1 MALYLS
7 ESGIG
12 GSSAGGGGGMY
23 TVFNTSNRFNFH
35 ALRRDETGMLYYTK
49 ANTSDND
56 VIDVFNIDGT
66 AQTDFM
72 DAWSNVVEVGAVK
85 SAQLI
90 SGGLPVDSDAGVTY
104 VVTDL
109 VGNGDGDGE
118 PNQQPGTGLNLL
130 ITRDSSGLIR
140 DAVVNGVQ
148 QHALNIH
155 SGGASFS
162 PNETVTVASS
172 KINDVTDL
180 TIRITDVVKSYSN
193 NENIDKYQQYK
204 FEARKITYFI
214 DDEGY
219 FVARF
224 GSYDYTVG
232 PK

>member
-7 ESGIG
+7 ESGIS
-12 GSSAGGGGGMY
+12 GSSSGGGGMY
-23 TVFNTSNRFNFH
+23 TYFNTSNRFNFH

-66 AQTDFM
+66 PQTDFM
-72 DAWSNVVEVGAVK
+72 DAWSNVVEVGAVR
-85 SAQLI
+85 SVDLI
-90 SGGLPVDSDAGVTY
+90 SGGIANDTDAGVTY
-104 VVTDL
+104 TVTDL

-118 PNQQPGTGLNLL
+118 PNQVPGSGLNLL
-130 ITRDSSGLIR
+130 ITRSLGEGLIT
-140 DAVVNGVQ
+140 DIQ
-148 QHALNIH
+148 IH

-180 TIRITDVVKSYSN
+180 TIRINEVQKSFSN
-193 NENIDKYQQYK
+193 DENNDKYQQYK

-224 GSYDYTVG
+224 GTYDYAGEG

>member
-7 ESGIG
+7 ESGLG
-12 GSSAGGGGGMY
+12 GTSSGSGSMY
-23 TVFNTSNRFNFH
+23 SYFNTSNRFNFH
-35 ALRRDETGMLYYTK
+35 ALRRDEDGMLVYTK
-49 ANTSDND
+49 ANTSDSD
-56 VIDVFNIDGT
+56 TIDVFNIDGT
-66 AQTDFM
+66 AQIDFM
-72 DAWSNVVEVGAVK
+72 DAWNNVVEVGAVK
-85 SAQLI
+85 SVSLV
-90 SGGLPVDSDAGVTY
+90 SGGIPVDSDANVTY
-104 VVTDL
+104 TITGL
-109 VGNGDGDGE
+109 IGNGDGDGE
-118 PNQQPGTGLNLL
+118 PNQKPGEGLNLL
-130 ITRDSSGLIR
+130 VTRDSSGLIN
-140 DAVVNGVQ
+140 DIQ
-148 QHALNIH
+148 IH

-180 TIRITDVVKSYSN
+180 TIRVNEVVKSFSN

-224 GSYDYTVG
+224 GTYDYAGEG

>member
-7 ESGIG
+7 ESGID
-12 GSSAGGGGGMY
+12 GSSSGSGSMY
-23 TVFNTSNRFNFH
+23 SYFNTSNRFNFH
-35 ALRRDETGMLYYTK
+35 ALRRDESGMLYYTK

-56 VIDVFNIDGT
+56 VIDVFNVDGT
-66 AQTDFM
+66 EQTDFM
-72 DAWSNVVEVGAVK
+72 DAWNNVVEVGAVR
-85 SAQLI
+85 SISLI
-90 SGGLPVDSDAGVTY
+90 SGGLPVDSDANVTY
-104 VVTDL
+104 TVTGL
-109 VGNGDGDGE
+109 LGNGDGDGE
-118 PNQQPGTGLNLL
+118 PNQIPGSALNLL
-130 ITRDSSGLIR
+130 ITRNSQGLIS
-140 DAVVNGVQ
+140 DIQ
-148 QHALNIH
+148 IH

-180 TIRITDVVKSYSN
+180 TLRVNEVVKSFSN

-224 GSYDYTVG
+224 GTYDYSVG

>member
-12 GSSAGGGGGMY
+12 GSSSGSGSMY
-23 TVFNTSNRFNFH
+23 SYFNTSNRFNFH

-49 ANTSDND
+49 ANTSDSD
-56 VIDVFNIDGT
+56 TIDVFNIDGT
-66 AQTDFM
+66 PQIDFM

-85 SAQLI
+85 SAKLI
-90 SGGLPVDSDAGVTY
+90 SGGLPIDSDANVTY
-104 VVTDL
+104 TVTGL

-130 ITRDSSGLIR
+130 ITRDADGLIR
-140 DAVVNGVQ
+140 DAVINGVP
-148 QHALNIH
+148 QHALEIH

-224 GSYDYTVG
+224 GTYDYTAG

>member
-7 ESGIG
+7 ESGLG
-12 GSSAGGGGGMY
+12 GTSSGSGSMY
-23 TVFNTSNRFNFH
+23 SYFNTSNRFNFH
-35 ALRRDETGMLYYTK
+35 ALRRDEDGMLVYTK
-49 ANTSDND
+49 ANTSDSD
-56 VIDVFNIDGT
+56 TIDVFNIDGT
-66 AQTDFM
+66 AQIDFM
-72 DAWSNVVEVGAVK
+72 DAWNNVVEVGAVK
-85 SAQLI
+85 SVSLV
-90 SGGLPVDSDAGVTY
+90 SGGIPVDSDANVTY
-104 VVTDL
+104 TITGL
-109 VGNGDGDGE
+109 IGNGDGDGE
-118 PNQQPGTGLNLL
+118 PNQKPGEGLNLL
-130 ITRDSSGLIR
+130 VTRDSSGLIN
-140 DAVVNGVQ
+140 DIQ
-148 QHALNIH
+148 IH

-180 TIRITDVVKSYSN
+180 TIRVTDVVKSFSN

-224 GSYDYTVG
+224 GTYDYAGEG